1 MHMDI
6 ARSLEVLA
14 VIQFAVIGLSHVFQP
29 RAWAEFFLWIR
40 ERGDAGVFAYGF
52 LTLWF
57 GSIIVAFHNVWTGI
71 PAVLT
76 FVGWAQLFKATL
88 YFTAP
93 SFGARR
99 MKMVSVERAWVFV
112 PGGIAFLVLAALLGL
127 HLWRTA

>member
-112 PGGIAFLVLAALLGL
+112 RAGGVLLVLAGLLGF